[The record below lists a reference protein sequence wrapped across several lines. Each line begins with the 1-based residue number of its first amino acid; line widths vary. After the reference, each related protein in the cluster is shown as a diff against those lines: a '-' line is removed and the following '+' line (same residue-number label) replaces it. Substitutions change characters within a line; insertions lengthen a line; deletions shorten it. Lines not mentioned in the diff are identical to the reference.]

1 MYEQKCNDFDAVI
14 RTIESTSLEEMRA
27 YIDVLEKENA
37 SLAEQMKTFRNLKNS
52 YSEPYSQG
60 FQASSNPRSF
70 ISNNRSSGKIYT
82 EVEEGSEKSYKNMD
96 VLIY

>member
-1 MYEQKCNDFDAVI
+1 
-14 RTIESTSLEEMRA
+14 
-27 YIDVLEKENA
+27 
-37 SLAEQMKTFRNLKNS
+37 MKTFRNLKNS